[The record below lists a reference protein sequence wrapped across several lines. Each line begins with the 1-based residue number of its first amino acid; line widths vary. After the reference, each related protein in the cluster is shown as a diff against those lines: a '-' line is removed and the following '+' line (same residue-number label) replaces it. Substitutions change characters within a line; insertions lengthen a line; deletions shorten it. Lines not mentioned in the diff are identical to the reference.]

1 MSAKET
7 IQTDDLIYRALSFLV
22 GQFNQWYQKRK
33 GGLDTEPVMKLSP
46 IVDQEG
52 KLQVNKLGMTL
63 INIEEEHT
71 EISSTQIKASQVNTV
86 GLGYKGL
93 VPVIKIDLEVMVS
106 SAFLTSGNYEEAL
119 KHISYAA
126 HCFRLHSSYNKED
139 FPDIQPIEKLTLNL
153 LNKDL
158 NQLQCIWSMIGAKHI
173 PSTMY
178 KVKLL
183 VIGGEQKAANVD
195 YKERYKSIQAMTQQ
209 NNTIR

>member
-1 MSAKET
+1 MVAKET

-93 VPVIKIDLEVMVS
+93 VPVIKIDLEVR
-106 SAFLTSGNYEEAL
+106 SG
-119 KHISYAA
+119 K
-126 HCFRLHSSYNKED
+126 
-139 FPDIQPIEKLTLNL
+139 
-153 LNKDL
+153 
-158 NQLQCIWSMIGAKHI
+158 
-173 PSTMY
+173 
-178 KVKLL
+178 
-183 VIGGEQKAANVD
+183 
-195 YKERYKSIQAMTQQ
+195 
-209 NNTIR
+209 